1 MNRIQITIS
10 SVTIEGKFLVFE
22 AYKESQTMWSN
33 PEEILPTIKLAL
45 DLTEKEHQQTLT
57 YLFKRYGIPAK
68 ASLWERCKCLNG
80 RTIEIYDAYIVTGE
94 EEQKEAKKKR
104 QSH

>member
-10 SVTIEGKFLVFE
+10 SVTIEGNYLVFE
-22 AYKESQTMWSN
+22 AYKESDTMWSN
-33 PEEILPTIKLAL
+33 PEEVLPTIKLAL
-45 DLTEKEHQQTLT
+45 DLTDKEHQGTLS

-68 ASLWERCKCLNG
+68 PTLWERIKCLNG

-94 EEQKEAKKKR
+94 EEMKEHKKKKDR
-104 QSH
+104 